1 MRWLARLFR
10 PWHEGSLGLT
20 FTTGRKAET
29 FRTMTPS
36 QGRERGEMKHLN
48 DQELMRIVQSGD
60 YSPASEIYDRYS
72 GRIYNFAFRFLKNS
86 EAAEDATQEVF
97 VKMLKHA
104 NQFHGD
110 AKLSTWLFSI
120 TANWC
125 RDYLRKADNKSK
137 ESEDV
142 LISLPAPSELA
153 PDRNL
158 ERRESERRVQRALQS
173 LTAEQREAILLSR
186 YQGLSYAEI
195 AQIAGCSE
203 GAVKT
208 RVFRAMETLKKIL
221 TGDAS
226 GGDRWLNVVQ

>member
-1 MRWLARLFR
+1 
-10 PWHEGSLGLT
+10 
-20 FTTGRKAET
+20 
-29 FRTMTPS
+29 
-36 QGRERGEMKHLN
+36 MKHLS
-48 DQELMRIVQSGD
+48 DQDLMRIVQAGD
-60 YSPASEIYDRYS
+60 FSPASEIYDRYS
-72 GRIYNFAFRFLKNS
+72 SRIYNFAFRFLRNS

-125 RDYLRKADNKSK
+125 RDYLRKADNKPK
-137 ESEDV
+137 ESDDV
-142 LISLPAPSELA
+142 LVTLPSSSEQS

-158 ERRESERRVQRALQS
+158 EQKENEQRIKKALAM
-173 LTAEQREAILLSR
+173 LTPEQREAILLSR

-195 AQIAGCSE
+195 AQISGCSE

-208 RVFRAMETLKKIL
+208 RVFRAMETLKKAL
-221 TGDAS
+221 TSDGR
-226 GGDRWLNVVQ
+226 GGTQCLNVMS

>member
-1 MRWLARLFR
+1 MKPPRQLLAWAVRNLSKMCPCKSTEKR
-10 PWHEGSLGLT
+10 
-20 FTTGRKAET
+20 
-29 FRTMTPS
+29 
-36 QGRERGEMKHLN
+36 EMKHLS
-48 DQELMRIVQSGD
+48 DQELMRLVQAGD
-60 YSPASEIYDRYS
+60 FSPASEIYDRYS
-72 GRIYNFAFRFLKNS
+72 SRIYNFAYRFLRNS

-125 RDYLRKADNKSK
+125 RDYLRKADNKAK
-137 ESEDV
+137 ESDDV
-142 LISLPAPSELA
+142 LVTLPASGENS

-158 ERRESERRVQRALQS
+158 EQKENEQRIRKALAA
-173 LTAEQREAILLSR
+173 LPPEQREAILLSR

-195 AQIAGCSE
+195 AQISGCSE

-208 RVFRAMETLKKIL
+208 RVFRAMETLKKAL
-221 TGDAS
+221 TGETR
-226 GGDRWLNVVQ
+226 GGDRWLNAVR

>member
-1 MRWLARLFR
+1 
-10 PWHEGSLGLT
+10 
-20 FTTGRKAET
+20 
-29 FRTMTPS
+29 MTAS
-36 QGRERGEMKHLN
+36 DERNKREMTHLS
-48 DQELMRIVQSGD
+48 DQELMRLVQAGD
-60 YSPASEIYDRYS
+60 VSPAAEIFDRYS
-72 GRIYNFAFRFLKNS
+72 SRIYNFAYRFLRNS

-125 RDYLRKADNKSK
+125 RDYLRKADNKAK
-137 ESEDV
+137 EAEEV
-142 LISLPAPSELA
+142 LYSIPAPSELA

-158 ERRESERRVQRALQS
+158 ERRQDEQMIQKALAA
-173 LTAEQREAILLSR
+173 LTPEQREAILLSR

-195 AQIAGCSE
+195 AQISGCSE

-208 RVFRAMETLKKIL
+208 RVFRAMETLKKAL
-221 TGDAS
+221 GGDVR
-226 GGDRWLNVVQ
+226 GGDRCLNAIS

>member
-1 MRWLARLFR
+1 
-10 PWHEGSLGLT
+10 
-20 FTTGRKAET
+20 
-29 FRTMTPS
+29 
-36 QGRERGEMKHLN
+36 MKHLS
-48 DQELMRIVQSGD
+48 DQDLMRIVQAGD

-72 GRIYNFAFRFLKNS
+72 GRIYNFAFRFLKNA

-97 VKMLKHA
+97 VKMMKHA

-125 RDYLRKADNKSK
+125 RDYLRKADNKAK
-137 ESEDV
+137 EADDV
-142 LISLPAPSELA
+142 LVELPAPAELA

-158 ERRESERRVQRALQS
+158 EKREDELRVQRALS
-173 LTAEQREAILLSR
+173 ALTPEQREAILLSR

-208 RVFRAMETLKKIL
+208 RVFRAMETLKKAL
-221 TGDAS
+221 AGPAS
-226 GGDRWLNVVQ
+226 GGDRWMNAAR

>member
-1 MRWLARLFR
+1 MKSASALFPPQVR
-10 PWHEGSLGLT
+10 NLFH
-20 FTTGRKAET
+20 
-29 FRTMTPS
+29 MTAS
-36 QGRERGEMKHLN
+36 NQTDRREMKHLN
-48 DQELMRIVQSGD
+48 DQELMRIVQAGD
-60 YSPASEIYDRYS
+60 MSPATEIYDRYS
-72 GRIYNFAFRFLKNS
+72 TRIYNFAYRFLRNS

-125 RDYLRKADNKSK
+125 RDYLRKSDNKAK
-137 ESEDV
+137 EGEDV
-142 LISLPAPSELA
+142 LVSLPAPTEHA

-158 ERRESERRVQRALQS
+158 ERREDELRVQRALGA
-173 LTAEQREAILLSR
+173 LTPEQREAILLSR

-195 AQIAGCSE
+195 AQISGCSE

-208 RVFRAMETLKKIL
+208 RVFRAMETLKKAL
-221 TGDAS
+221 MGDAR
-226 GGDRWLNVVQ
+226 GGDRCLNAIS

>member
-1 MRWLARLFR
+1 
-10 PWHEGSLGLT
+10 
-20 FTTGRKAET
+20 
-29 FRTMTPS
+29 MTPS
-36 QGRERGEMKHLN
+36 KGRERGEMKHLN

-72 GRIYNFAFRFLKNS
+72 GRIYNFAFRFLRNS

-137 ESEDV
+137 ESDDV
-142 LISLPAPSELA
+142 LVALPAPSELA

-158 ERRESERRVQRALQS
+158 ERRESEQRVRRALQS

-208 RVFRAMETLKKIL
+208 RVFRAMETLKKTL
-221 TGDAS
+221 MGDAS
-226 GGDRWLNVVQ
+226 GGDRCLNVVQ

>member
-1 MRWLARLFR
+1 
-10 PWHEGSLGLT
+10 
-20 FTTGRKAET
+20 
-29 FRTMTPS
+29 
-36 QGRERGEMKHLN
+36 MKHLS
-48 DQELMRIVQSGD
+48 DQELMRIVQAGD
-60 YSPASEIYDRYS
+60 FSPASEIYDRYS
-72 GRIYNFAFRFLKNS
+72 SRIYNFAYRFLKNS

-125 RDYLRKADNKSK
+125 RDYLRKSENKAK
-137 ESEDV
+137 EAEEV
-142 LISLPAPSELA
+142 LLQIPASPELA

-158 ERRESERRVQRALQS
+158 ERRQNEQRVQRALGA
-173 LTAEQREAILLSR
+173 LTPEQREAILLSR

-195 AQIAGCSE
+195 AQISGCSE

-208 RVFRAMETLKKIL
+208 RVFRAMETLKKAL
-221 TGDAS
+221 MADAQ
-226 GGDRWLNVVQ
+226 GGDRWLNAIS

>member
-1 MRWLARLFR
+1 
-10 PWHEGSLGLT
+10 
-20 FTTGRKAET
+20 
-29 FRTMTPS
+29 
-36 QGRERGEMKHLN
+36 MKHLS
-48 DQELMRIVQSGD
+48 DQDLMRIVQAGD

-72 GRIYNFAFRFLKNS
+72 GRIYNFAFRFLKNA

-97 VKMLKHA
+97 VKMLRHA

-125 RDYLRKADNKSK
+125 RDYLRKADNRNK
-137 ESEDV
+137 ESDDV
-142 LISLPAPSELA
+142 LVTLPAPSEHA
-153 PDRNL
+153 PDRTL
-158 ERRESERRVQRALQS
+158 EQRENEQRVRRALAS

-208 RVFRAMETLKKIL
+208 RVFRAMETLKKTL
-221 TGDAS
+221 AGEAR
-226 GGDRWLNVVQ
+226 GGNDRCLNVVQ

>member
-1 MRWLARLFR
+1 
-10 PWHEGSLGLT
+10 
-20 FTTGRKAET
+20 
-29 FRTMTPS
+29 
-36 QGRERGEMKHLN
+36 MKHLN
-48 DQELMRIVQSGD
+48 DQDLMRIVQSGD

>member
-1 MRWLARLFR
+1 
-10 PWHEGSLGLT
+10 
-20 FTTGRKAET
+20 
-29 FRTMTPS
+29 
-36 QGRERGEMKHLN
+36 MKHLN

-97 VKMLKHA
+97 VKMMKHA

>member
-1 MRWLARLFR
+1 MK
-10 PWHEGSLGLT
+10 SL
-20 FTTGRKAET
+20 
-29 FRTMTPS
+29 S
-36 QGRERGEMKHLN
+36 
-48 DQELMRIVQSGD
+48 DQELMRLVQAGD
-60 YSPASEIYDRYS
+60 FSPAAEIYDRYS
-72 GRIYNFAFRFLKNS
+72 SRIYNFAYRFLRNS

-125 RDYLRKADNKSK
+125 RDYLRKSDNKAK
-137 ESEDV
+137 EAEDV

-158 ERRESERRVQRALQS
+158 ERREDERRIQKA
-173 LTAEQREAILLSR
+173 LTALTPEQREAILLSR

-195 AQIAGCSE
+195 AQISGCSE

-208 RVFRAMETLKKIL
+208 RVFRAMETLKRAL
-221 TGDAS
+221 SGEAR
-226 GGDRWLNVVQ
+226 GGDRCLNAI

>member
-1 MRWLARLFR
+1 
-10 PWHEGSLGLT
+10 
-20 FTTGRKAET
+20 
-29 FRTMTPS
+29 
-36 QGRERGEMKHLN
+36 MKHLN

-125 RDYLRKADNKSK
+125 RDYLRKADNKTK
-137 ESEDV
+137 ESDDV
-142 LISLPAPSELA
+142 LLTLPTPSELA

-158 ERRESERRVQRALQS
+158 ERRESEQRVRRALQS

-208 RVFRAMETLKKIL
+208 RVFRAMETLKKTL
-221 TGDAS
+221 MGEAS
-226 GGDRWLNVVQ
+226 GGDRCLNVVQ

>member
-1 MRWLARLFR
+1 M
-10 PWHEGSLGLT
+10 ST
-20 FTTGRKAET
+20 SK
-29 FRTMTPS
+29 
-36 QGRERGEMKHLN
+36 GREPREMSHLS
-48 DQELMRIVQSGD
+48 DQELMRIVQGGD

-72 GRIYNFAFRFLKNS
+72 GRIYNFAFRFLKNA

-137 ESEDV
+137 ESDDV
-142 LISLPAPSELA
+142 LVTLPAPSEFS
-153 PDRNL
+153 PDRSL
-158 ERRESERRVQRALQS
+158 EQRENEQRVRRALES
-173 LTAEQREAILLSR
+173 LTSEQREAILLSR

-208 RVFRAMETLKKIL
+208 RVFRAMETLKKTL
-221 TGDAS
+221 MGES
-226 GGDRWLNVVQ
+226 RGGDRCLNVVQ

>member
-1 MRWLARLFR
+1 M
-10 PWHEGSLGLT
+10 S
-20 FTTGRKAET
+20 
-29 FRTMTPS
+29 PS
-36 QGRERGEMKHLN
+36 KSIEKREMKSLS
-48 DQELMRIVQSGD
+48 DQELMRLVQAGD
-60 YSPASEIYDRYS
+60 FSPASEIYDRYS
-72 GRIYNFAFRFLKNS
+72 SRIYNFAYRFLRNS

-125 RDYLRKADNKSK
+125 RDYLRKADNKAK
-137 ESEDV
+137 EAEDV
-142 LISLPAPSELA
+142 LITLPAPSELA

-158 ERRESERRVQRALQS
+158 EQRENEQRIRKA
-173 LTAEQREAILLSR
+173 LTALTPEQREAILLSR

-195 AQIAGCSE
+195 ALIAGCSE

-208 RVFRAMETLKKIL
+208 RVFRAMETLKKAL
-221 TGDAS
+221 TSEAR
-226 GGDRWLNVVQ
+226 GGDRCLNAI